1 MISPTRWRLRLS
13 VLRRCSVRNCAF
25 PHLEPLK
32 VRGCGQRPSPLP
44 LSSRHAGEDL
54 LSALQL
60 RVPAGSVE
68 EIERHLDRGRDTNPF
83 EGRWPSPSTSSTAT
97 SSRSPLPIRKAVAAS
112 TERAVGMPMSSPRW
126 YFLKPYA
133 STSLPLRVPPFTAWR
148 RACATSRPP
157 TRCCRADPL
166 ISEIRISFTSNVG
179 SVRSW

>member
-1 MISPTRWRLRLS
+1 VISPTRWRLRLS

-83 EGRWPSPSTSSTAT
+83 EGRWPSTSTSSTAT

-112 TERAVGMPMSSPRW
+112 TERAFGMPMRRSFDIRNQDFVHVERGFCPFLLVWTGRYSSR
-126 YFLKPYA
+126 
-133 STSLPLRVPPFTAWR
+133 
-148 RACATSRPP
+148 
-157 TRCCRADPL
+157 
-166 ISEIRISFTSNVG
+166 
-179 SVRSW
+179 

>member
-83 EGRWPSPSTSSTAT
+83 EGRWPSTSTSSTAT
-97 SSRSPLPIRKAVAAS
+97 SSRSPLPIRKAVAARYGARRRHADEF
-112 TERAVGMPMSSPRW
+112 TKM